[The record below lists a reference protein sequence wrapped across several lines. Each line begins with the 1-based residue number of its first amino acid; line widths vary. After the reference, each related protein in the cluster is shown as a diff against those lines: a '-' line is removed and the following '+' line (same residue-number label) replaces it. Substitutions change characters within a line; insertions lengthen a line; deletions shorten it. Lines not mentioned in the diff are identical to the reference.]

1 MSNNKS
7 SEKQAITQE
16 HSSGKEWKNL
26 SNIKI
31 SKRRRGRK
39 VNRNKAVASS
49 IWPSSPPD
57 PTPSES
63 PHDNLN
69 PLTHKS

>member
-1 MSNNKS
+1 MSSNKS

-31 SKRRRGRK
+31 SKRRRERK
-39 VNRNKAVASS
+39 VSRNKAAIL

-69 PLTHKS
+69 PITHKS